1 MQQSRTLATAARQ
14 VSFSL
19 FRGHT
24 KLVEGNFTIMQMPGV
39 ACFGASK
46 ELVVEGKRERA
57 AVFEG
62 VVIEHQLNTD
72 GSASINL
79 KYYSAEPAD
88 DSPIGYRQAVAVK
101 AGLSMGSE
109 SGNEKLESVMLGDS
123 HELVF
128 RSHALA

>member
-1 MQQSRTLATAARQ
+1 MQ
-14 VSFSL
+14 V
-19 FRGHT
+19 
-24 KLVEGNFTIMQMPGV
+24 PGV

-79 KYYSAEPAD
+79 KYYSAEPSD

>member
-1 MQQSRTLATAARQ
+1 MQQSRTLTTAARQ

-24 KLVEGNFTIMQMPGV
+24 KLVEGNFTIIQ
-39 ACFGASK
+39 
-46 ELVVEGKRERA
+46 
-57 AVFEG
+57 
-62 VVIEHQLNTD
+62 
-72 GSASINL
+72 
-79 KYYSAEPAD
+79 D

-109 SGNEKLESVMLGDS
+109 FGNEKLESVMLGDS